1 MAMTNMECINRLSY
15 DLMMAENNEQW
26 LLENDGD
33 QDDLREVE
41 KDIEA
46 YRRAIAALEEKVE
59 PPEKGGS

>member
-15 DLMMAENNEQW
+15 DLMMAENNEQC

-41 KDIEA
+41 KDIET

>member
-1 MAMTNMECINRLSY
+1 MAMTNRECINRLSY

-41 KDIEA
+41 KDIET

>member
-1 MAMTNMECINRLSY
+1 MAMTNRECINRLSY
-15 DLMMAENNEQW
+15 GLMIAENNEQW